1 MQVSE
6 KHRRIKRLVRPG
18 LGFGDLRTA
27 KRTLTDYEPMAMI
40 RKGQVHNIDGHDIRA
55 QTGSV
60 VGIFQM
66 AA

>member
-1 MQVSE
+1 
-6 KHRRIKRLVRPG
+6 VRPG